1 MEPYLGTLDALPH
14 RKLQS
19 LAKRARVS
27 ASGSKAALIE
37 RLRELAISPEPAW
50 FTEQQRGRMAVS
62 ECSVSSFKG
71 TRRMRVGDSLRIDL
85 FESKASGERVALELV
100 VPSDCINLVKATL
113 KKTRTNGEVS
123 NYRVGAPLPDSR
135 LTLSAL
141 SAGSANLVI
150 SCRSGCAAAYERTR
164 TVRLVIE

>member
-100 VPSDCINLVKATL
+100 VPSDCIKATL
-113 KKTRTNGEVS
+113 KKTRTNGEVN

>member
-1 MEPYLGTLDALPH
+1 
-14 RKLQS
+14 
-19 LAKRARVS
+19 
-27 ASGSKAALIE
+27 
-37 RLRELAISPEPAW
+37 
-50 FTEQQRGRMAVS
+50 
-62 ECSVSSFKG
+62 
-71 TRRMRVGDSLRIDL
+71 MRVGDSLRIDL

-100 VPSDCINLVKATL
+100 VPSDCIKATL